1 MAKLLGRSASTSSLD
16 LSDIGRILRDLER
29 GVSQLAA
36 FVSSNAREAGSAL
49 PDRFSDA
56 WSDISDRMRSIR
68 DDARTVGEGAGR
80 VGRGALQRIED
91 EIVHHPLVALAIA
104 AGIGFLIGALNR
116 R

>member
-1 MAKLLGRSASTSSLD
+1 MARLLGRSAPTSSLD
-16 LSDIGRILRDLER
+16 LSDIGRVLRDLER

-36 FVSSNAREAGSAL
+36 FVSANAREAGSGL

-56 WSDISDRMRSIR
+56 WSDISDRMGSIR
-68 DDARTVGEGAGR
+68 HNALSVGEGASR
-80 VGRGALQRIED
+80 MSSGALQRIEN
-91 EIVHHPLVALAIA
+91 EIVHRPLVALAIA